1 MERIE
6 YNNNPVS
13 CWKEAEKIIP
23 DDKTKLG
30 IQFTENKTIIFRLWS
45 PAAFSVKIRFY
56 KDWKSTKPDMTKTC
70 EYYSKSGVW
79 TYEHADC
86 KEIDG
91 WFYEYVV
98 DTGDG
103 EKVCLDP
110 YAVSMAVFLNDGT
123 PGRAAVVDI
132 HDAKTMPDEWRGDA
146 AHFCVSCEEN
156 RASEESP
163 AQKVESCGEE
173 YAQKAAKSD
182 NNTVCTGT
190 DAIVY
195 EVSVRDA
202 TIKPDSSGG
211 TYTAL
216 IDKLDYFAEL
226 GVTHI
231 QLMPL
236 LKFYNT
242 DETNKCYE
250 ADGTTKNNNYNWGY
264 DPQNWFTPEGWFS
277 EEPEYPYMRV
287 KELRSLVSAA
297 HQKGLRVILD
307 VVYNHVSRTS
317 LLADIVPGYYFRL
330 DKDGKYLNGSC
341 CGNDT
346 ATEHVMMRRL
356 IIDSAT
362 YLVKE
367 YGVDGFRFDIMGLI
381 DSETMLRC
389 YKECR
394 SIKKDMLFIGEGW
407 KLYTGADGTVGMDQD
422 FMTKTD
428 DIAVFNDEFRDLCKG
443 GGFNERMPA
452 FLNDGHFESKQIE
465 RLFFNCTGR
474 PQSNYK
480 ADNPA
485 DSVLYIACHDGLTLH
500 DSIVL
505 NTGADESTEEGR
517 QEVLRRLKLSN
528 ALLLTSQGIAFIHAG
543 QELGRTKALSEKKE
557 GVPETEGWFVK
568 NSYQSS
574 DSINRIHWQPEN
586 DAEKMYSRLIPY
598 TQGLISLRRTFPLFR
613 LKTMQEI
620 ENAAR
625 FIPTPEY
632 PQVLFYSL
640 DDSFDESDYTW
651 YLAFNAG
658 KTDVTLILPS
668 VQSGKKAQAEN
679 LTQTELGAESCRLA
693 DVFVDSDKASS
704 SSIYQEDVSS
714 GKLFVSALSAKIIRI
729 KK

>member
-1 MERIE
+1 MCMKRIE
-6 YNNNPVS
+6 YNNNPVTS
-13 CWKEAEKIIP
+13 WKKMDKITPSKEI
-23 DDKTKLG
+23 KLG
-30 IQFTENKTIIFRLWS
+30 AHFTERGSVVFRLWS
-45 PAAFSVKIRFY
+45 PAAISVKIRFY
-56 KDWKSTKPDMTKTC
+56 KDWKSTTPDMTKSC
-70 EYYSKSGVW
+70 EYDSKSGVW
-79 TYEHADC
+79 SYEHADC

-91 WFYEYVV
+91 LFYEYVV

-132 HDAKTMPDEWRGDA
+132 HSDKAKPDEWRDRHDCA
-146 AHFCVSCEEN
+146 ANSALCEIGAN
-156 RASEESP
+156 SAN
-163 AQKVESCGEE
+163 GG
-173 YAQKAAKSD
+173 
-182 NNTVCTGT
+182 VCRGT

-202 TIKPDSSGG
+202 TINPDGSGG

-231 QLMPL
+231 QLMPV

-242 DETNKCYE
+242 DETNKSYE
-250 ADGTTKNNNYNWGY
+250 ADGKTKKNNYNWGY
-264 DPQNWFTPEGWFS
+264 DPQSWFTPEGWFS
-277 EEPEYPYMRV
+277 EAPENPYARI

-307 VVYNHVSRTS
+307 VVYNHISRTS
-317 LLADIVPGYYFRL
+317 LLDDIVPGYYFRL

-346 ATEHVMMRRL
+346 ATEHAMMRRL

-389 YKECR
+389 YDECR
-394 SIKKDMLFIGEGW
+394 AIKKDMLFIGEGW
-407 KLYTGADGTVGMDQD
+407 KLYTGADGTVGMDQN

-452 FLNDGHFESKQIE
+452 FLNNGHLESKQIE
-465 RLFFNCTGR
+465 QLFFNCTGR
-474 PQSNYK
+474 PQINYK

-505 NTGADESTEEGR
+505 NIGADESTEEGR

-543 QELGRTKALSEKKE
+543 QELGRSKALPEKKD

-586 DAEKMYSRLIPY
+586 DAEKTYSRLIPY
-598 TQGLISLRRTFPLFR
+598 TQGLISLRRTFPIFR
-613 LKTMQEI
+613 MKTQADI
-620 ENAAR
+620 ERAAR
-625 FIPTPEY
+625 FLPTPEH

-640 DDSFDESDYTW
+640 DDSFDDGDYTW

-658 KTDVTLILPS
+658 KTDVTLPLPRA
-668 VQSGKKAQAEN
+668 QSGKKA
-679 LTQTELGAESCRLA
+679 QTELGAESCRLA
-693 DVFVDSDKASS
+693 DIFVDSEKASS
-704 SSIYQEDVSS
+704 SPIYQEDVSS
-714 GKLFVSALSAKIIRI
+714 GKLFVSALSSKVIRI

>member
-13 CWKEAEKIIP
+13 CWQEAEKIIP

-30 IQFTENKTIIFRLWS
+30 IQFTENKTIVFRLWS
-45 PAAFSVKIRFY
+45 PAAISVKIRFY
-56 KDWKSTKPDMTKTC
+56 KDWKSTKPDMTQPC
-70 EYYSKSGVW
+70 EYYGKSGVW
-79 TYEHADC
+79 TYEHADYA
-86 KEIDG
+86 EIDG

-110 YAVSMAVFLNDGT
+110 YAASMAVFLNDGT
-123 PGRAAVVDI
+123 PGRAAVIDI
-132 HDAKTMPDEWRGDA
+132 HSEKTMPDGFCASCAECCAAKENREQDA
-146 AHFCVSCEEN
+146 AKL
-156 RASEESP
+156 
-163 AQKVESCGEE
+163 QKSGI
-173 YAQKAAKSD
+173 
-182 NNTVCTGT
+182 CTGT

-202 TIKPDSSGG
+202 TINPDSTGG

-216 IDKLDYFAEL
+216 EKKLDYFAEL

-231 QLMPL
+231 QLMPV

-242 DETNKCYE
+242 DETNKHYE
-250 ADGTTKNNNYNWGY
+250 ADGTTKKNNYNWGY

-277 EEPEYPYMRV
+277 EKPEDPYKRI

-297 HQKGLRVILD
+297 HHKGLRVILD

-317 LLADIVPGYYFRL
+317 LLDDIVPGYYFRL
-330 DKDGKYLNGSC
+330 DKDGNYLNGSC

-346 ATEHVMMRRL
+346 ASEHAMMRRL

-389 YKECR
+389 YDECR
-394 SIKKDMLFIGEGW
+394 AIKKDILFIGEGW
-407 KLYTGADGTVGMDQD
+407 KLYTGAVGTVGMDQNY
-422 FMTKTD
+422 MLKTD

-452 FLNDGHFESKQIE
+452 FLNDGNLESKQIE
-465 RLFFNCTGR
+465 QLFFNCTGR
-474 PQSNYK
+474 PQSNYT

-505 NTGADESTEEGR
+505 NTGADESTEEGNH
-517 QEVLRRLKLSN
+517 EVLRRLKLSN
-528 ALLLTSQGIAFIHAG
+528 ALLLSSQGNAYIHAG
-543 QELGRTKALSEKKE
+543 QELGRSKALPEKKD
-557 GVPETEGWFVK
+557 GVPETEDWFVK

-586 DAEKMYSRLIPY
+586 DAEKTYSRLVSY
-598 TQGLISLRRTFPLFR
+598 TQGLISLRKAYKVFR
-613 LKTMQEI
+613 LKTMREI
-620 ENAAR
+620 EHVAR

-640 DDSFDESDYTW
+640 DDGDFIW
-651 YLAFNAG
+651 YLAFNAS
-658 KTDVTLILPS
+658 KNDVTLGLPR
-668 VQSGKKAQAEN
+668 KKAKN
-679 LTQTELGAESCRLA
+679 GAKSFHMA
-693 DVFVDSDKASS
+693 DVFVDADEASS
-704 SSIYQEDVSS
+704 NPLYQEDVST
-714 GKLFVSALSAKIIRI
+714 GALFVSALSAKVVRI
-729 KK
+729 YSTC

>member
-13 CWKEAEKIIP
+13 CWQEAEKIIP

-30 IQFTENKTIIFRLWS
+30 IQFTENKTIVFRIWS
-45 PAAFSVKIRFY
+45 PAAFFVKIQFY
-56 KDWKSTKPDMTKTC
+56 KDWKSSKPDMTQPC
-70 EYYSKSGVW
+70 EYDSKSGVW
-79 TYEHADC
+79 SYEHKC
-86 KEIDG
+86 GSQIDG
-91 WFYEYVV
+91 WFYEYIV

-123 PGRAAVVDI
+123 PGRAAVVNI
-132 HDAKTMPDEWRGDA
+132 HSDKAKPDEWRDRHECAGNSVNSGI
-146 AHFCVSCEEN
+146 C
-156 RASEESP
+156 R
-163 AQKVESCGEE
+163 
-173 YAQKAAKSD
+173 
-182 NNTVCTGT
+182 GT

-202 TIKPDSSGG
+202 TIKPDGRGG

-231 QLMPL
+231 QLMPV

-242 DETNKCYE
+242 DETNKSYE

-264 DPQNWFTPEGWFS
+264 DPQSWFTPEGWFS
-277 EEPEYPYMRV
+277 EAPENPYMRI
-287 KELRSLVSAA
+287 KELRSLVAAA

-307 VVYNHVSRTS
+307 VVYNHISRTS
-317 LLADIVPGYYFRL
+317 LLDDIVPGYYFRL
-330 DKDGKYLNGSC
+330 DNDGNYLNGSC

-346 ATEHVMMRRL
+346 ASEHAMMRRL

-362 YLVKE
+362 FFVKE

-381 DSETMLRC
+381 DSETMLNC
-389 YKECR
+389 FEECR
-394 SIKKDMLFIGEGW
+394 KIKEDMLFIGEGW
-407 KLYTGADGTVGMDQD
+407 KLYTGAKDTVGMDQNY
-422 FMTKTD
+422 MTKTD

-452 FLNDGHFESKQIE
+452 FLNGGQFESEQIE
-465 RLFFNCTGR
+465 NLFYNCTGR
-474 PQSNYK
+474 PQTNYT

-505 NTGADESTEEGR
+505 NTDTDESTEEG
-517 QEVLRRLKLSN
+517 QLEVLRRLKLSN

-543 QELGRTKALSEKKE
+543 QELGRSKALPERKE
-557 GVPETEGWFVK
+557 GVPETEGLFVK

-574 DSINRIHWQPEN
+574 DLINRIHWQPEN
-586 DAEKMYSRLIPY
+586 NAEKTYSCLIPY
-598 TQGLISLRRTFPLFR
+598 TRGLISLRKAHKVFR
-613 LKTMQEI
+613 MKTQADI
-620 ENAAR
+620 ERAAR
-625 FIPTPEY
+625 FIQTLELQ
-632 PQVLFYSL
+632 QVLFYSL
-640 DDSFDESDYTW
+640 DDGDFIW
-651 YLAFNAG
+651 YLAFNAS
-658 KTDVTLILPS
+658 KNDVKLTLPLS
-668 VQSGKKAQAEN
+668 QSEQK
-679 LTQTELGAESCRLA
+679 A
-693 DVFVDSDKASS
+693 DVFADADTASS
-704 SSIYQEDVSS
+704 SPLYQEDVSAC
-714 GKLFVSALSAKIIRI
+714 KLFVERLSAKVIRV

>member
-13 CWKEAEKIIP
+13 CWQEAEKIIP
-23 DDKTKLG
+23 DDKIKLG
-30 IQFTENKTIIFRLWS
+30 IQFTENGTVIFRIWS
-45 PAAFSVKIRFY
+45 PAAISVKIRFY
-56 KDWKSTKPDMTKTC
+56 KDWKSTKPDMTQPC
-70 EYYSKSGVW
+70 EYDSKSGVW
-79 TYEHADC
+79 IYEHQC
-86 KEIDG
+86 GSQIEG
-91 WFYEYVV
+91 WFYEYIV

-110 YAVSMAVFLNDGT
+110 YAVSMAAFCNDGT
-123 PGRAAVVDI
+123 PGRAAVVNI
-132 HDAKTMPDEWRGDA
+132 NSEKTMPDR
-146 AHFCVSCEEN
+146 FCASC
-156 RASEESP
+156 
-163 AQKVESCGEE
+163 VESCAAEANH
-173 YAQKAAKSD
+173 AQ
-182 NNTVCTGT
+182 NTANRGVCTGT

-202 TIKPDSSGG
+202 TINPDSTGG

-216 IDKLDYFAEL
+216 EKKLDYFAEL

-231 QLMPL
+231 QLMPV

-242 DETNKCYE
+242 DETNKRYE

-277 EEPEYPYMRV
+277 EKPEDPYKRI
-287 KELRSLVSAA
+287 KELRSLVSAV
-297 HQKGLRVILD
+297 HHKGLRVILD
-307 VVYNHVSRTS
+307 VVYNHISRTS
-317 LLADIVPGYYFRL
+317 LLDDIVPGYYFRL
-330 DKDGKYLNGSC
+330 DKDGNYLNGSC

-346 ATEHVMMRRL
+346 ASEHAMMRRL

-381 DSETMLRC
+381 DSETMLLC
-389 YKECR
+389 YDECKK
-394 SIKKDMLFIGEGW
+394 IKDDILFIGEGW
-407 KLYTGADGTVGMDQD
+407 KLYTGTAGTVGMDQNY
-422 FMTKTD
+422 MTKTD

-452 FLNDGHFESKQIE
+452 FLNDGNLESKQIE
-465 RLFFNCTGR
+465 QLFFNCTGR
-474 PQSNYK
+474 PQSNYT

-517 QEVLRRLKLSN
+517 QEVLRRIKLSN

-543 QELGRTKALSEKKE
+543 QELGRTKALPEKKE

-586 DAEKMYSRLIPY
+586 DAEKTYSRLIPY
-598 TQGLISLRRTFPLFR
+598 TQGLIALRRAFPVFR
-613 LKTMQEI
+613 MKTQADI
-620 ENAAR
+620 EHAAR
-625 FIPTPEY
+625 FIPTPEH

-640 DDSFDESDYTW
+640 DDGDFVW
-651 YLAFNAG
+651 YLAFNAS
-658 KTDVTLILPS
+658 KSDVTLTLPR
-668 VQSGKKAQAEN
+668 KKAE
-679 LTQTELGAESCRLA
+679 LA
-693 DVFVDSDKASS
+693 DVFVEADVASS
-704 SSIYQEDVSS
+704 NPLYQEDVST
-714 GKLFVSALSAKIIRI
+714 GALFVSALSAKVVRI
-729 KK
+729 HSTC

>member
-13 CWKEAEKIIP
+13 GWQEAEKIIP
-23 DDKTKLG
+23 DEKMKLG
-30 IQFTENKTIIFRLWS
+30 IHFTENGTVIFRLWS
-45 PAAFSVKIRFY
+45 PAAFSVKIKYY
-56 KDWKSTKPDMTKTC
+56 KRSDDTTPMFTKDC
-70 EYYSKSGVW
+70 EYNPENGVW
-79 TYEHADC
+79 TYEHD
-86 KEIDG
+86 KTEEING
-91 WFYEYVV
+91 HFYEYVV

-103 EKVCLDP
+103 ENVCLDP

-123 PGRAAVVDI
+123 PGRAAVLDI
-132 HDAKTMPDEWRGDA
+132 HDEKTIPDEWQARCTTAGKR
-146 AHFCVSCEEN
+146 EN
-156 RASEESP
+156 SVNGS
-163 AQKVESCGEE
+163 
-173 YAQKAAKSD
+173 
-182 NNTVCTGT
+182 VCTGT

-202 TIKPDSSGG
+202 TINPDGSGG

-216 IDKLDYFAEL
+216 EKRLNYFAEL

-231 QLMPL
+231 QLMPV

-242 DETNKCYE
+242 DETNKRYE

-277 EEPEYPYMRV
+277 ETPENPYTRI

-297 HQKGLRVILD
+297 HHKGLRVILD
-307 VVYNHVSRTS
+307 VVYNHISRTS
-317 LLADIVPGYYFRL
+317 LLDDIVPGYYFRL
-330 DKDGKYLNGSC
+330 DKDGNYLNGSC

-346 ATEHVMMRRL
+346 ASEHAMMRRL

-362 YLVKE
+362 YWVKE

-389 YKECR
+389 YEECHA
-394 SIKKDMLFIGEGW
+394 IKNDMLFIGEGW
-407 KLYTGADGTVGMDQD
+407 KLYTGADGTVGMDQNY
-422 FMTKTD
+422 MLKTD
-428 DIAVFNDEFRDLCKG
+428 NIAVFNDEFRDLCKG

-452 FLNDGHFESKQIE
+452 FLNDGNLENEQIE
-465 RLFFNCTGR
+465 QLFFNCTGR
-474 PQSNYK
+474 PQSNYT

-485 DSVLYIACHDGLTLH
+485 DNVLYIACHDGLTLH

-505 NTGADESTEEGR
+505 NTGADESIEEGR

-543 QELGRTKALSEKKE
+543 QELGRTKALPEKKE
-557 GVPETEGWFVK
+557 GVPETEDWFVK

-574 DSINRIHWQPEN
+574 DSINRIHWQPET
-586 DAEKMYSRLIPY
+586 DAEKMYSFLIPY
-598 TQGLISLRRTFPLFR
+598 TKGLIALRRDFPVFR
-613 LKTMQEI
+613 MKTHADI
-620 ENAAR
+620 ERAAR
-625 FIPTPEY
+625 FLPTPEH

-640 DDSFDESDYTW
+640 DDGDFIW
-651 YLAFNAG
+651 YLAFNAS
-658 KTDVTLILPS
+658 KNDVTLALPHE
-668 VQSGKKAQAEN
+668 KAKNDAK
-679 LTQTELGAESCRLA
+679 SRKMA
-693 DVFVDSDKASS
+693 DVFVDAEKASS
-704 SSIYQEDVSS
+704 YPIYQEYVSND
-714 GKLFVSALSAKIIRI
+714 KLLIEPLSAKVIRV